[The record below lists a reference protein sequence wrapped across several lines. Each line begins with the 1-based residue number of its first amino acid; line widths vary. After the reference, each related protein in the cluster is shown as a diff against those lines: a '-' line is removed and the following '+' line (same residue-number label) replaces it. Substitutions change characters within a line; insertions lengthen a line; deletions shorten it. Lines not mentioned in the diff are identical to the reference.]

1 MIFRYMSES
10 KDIAKKIRKKIIET
24 GAGTSAASHFGGSLS
39 AADILAVLYGGVLKY
54 DTANPTKEER
64 DRFILS
70 KGHSC
75 LVFYCALNIAGF
87 ISDAELATNYQK
99 DGGYLLAHPHKNI
112 EKGIECSTG
121 SLGQGLSFGIGQ
133 AIALKRSESPA
144 RVYVLLGDGECNE
157 GSCWEAFMSAAQF
170 KLDNIVAIVDCN
182 GFQSDGS
189 TKEIMDVDLAG
200 GVKAMG
206 WHVIEVDG
214 NDTDALEAA
223 FAEAKTVKGKPT
235 AIIART
241 VKGKGV
247 SFMENTHVWHHGKMN
262 KKQVQQALNE
272 VNDGNQ

>member
-1 MIFRYMSES
+1 MNNTKET
-10 KDIAKKIRKKIIET
+10 AQKIRQKIIET
-24 GAGTSAASHFGGSLS
+24 GADASAASHFGGSLS
-39 AADILAVLYGGVLKY
+39 AADILAVLYGGVLNY
-54 DTANPTKEER
+54 DPANPTKADR

-70 KGHSC
+70 KGHSS
-75 LVFYCALNIAGF
+75 LVFYCALNVAGY
-87 ISDAELATNYQK
+87 ISDEELSANYLK
-99 DGGYLLAHPHKNI
+99 EGGYLLAHPHKNL

-133 AIALKRSESPA
+133 AIALKRSGSAA

-157 GSCWEAFMSAAQF
+157 GSCWEAFMSAAHY

-189 TKEIMDVDLAG
+189 TEEIMDVNIAA

-223 FAEAKTVKGKPT
+223 FTEAKTTKGMPT
-235 AIIART
+235 AIIAKT

-262 KKQVQQALNE
+262 NKQVQQALND
-272 VNDGNQ
+272 VSNGNQ